1 MSRFR
6 GSPER
11 DTDGTL
17 FFAAFDPKH
26 GEELWKSDG
35 TEAGTVLV
43 KDINP
48 GPASSSPGGFANIG
62 GTVFFS
68 ALDPLVGD
76 ELWKTDG
83 TPEGT
88 VLVADISPG
97 PGSSCSSAGSSCPGR
112 LINVNGTLFFFA
124 KEPAHGDELWKSD
137 GTAAGTVLVKGHQPR
152 PRRL

>member
-1 MSRFR
+1 MVSAAAIRGVVGLQITGAIRPRRGGRPGGLVSRFR

-88 VLVADISPG
+88 VLGADISPG

-124 KEPAHGDELWKSD
+124 
-137 GTAAGTVLVKGHQPR
+137 
-152 PRRL
+152 